1 MGDMRVVGR
10 RRGNYC
16 KTFTGSSYNIMDTN
30 RRNFMIN
37 GGLAGLGLLLSSF
50 EKAPVPVR
58 AEAAPGFALKI
69 LATNW
74 GYAGTMDEFCARVK
88 KEGYDGVEVW
98 WSADKNET
106 DTLFRALKKYGLSV
120 GFLCGGSSAD
130 PAIHF
135 SEFKTA
141 IEAATSQ
148 TDQGIS
154 QRPLYINCHSG
165 RDFFDASDNQKFID
179 LTNSISEKTGILIC
193 HETHRSRMLFA
204 AHIARGFIQRNPA
217 LRLTLDISH
226 WCNVHESLL
235 QNQKE
240 TVDLALSRTRHIH
253 ARVGHPEG
261 PQVNDP
267 RAPEWQ
273 DTVNAHFAWWDAVV
287 AAHRKSGTPL
297 TILTE
302 FGPADYMPTLPY
314 TREPVANQWDI
325 NVYMMQVLRKR
336 YAI

>member
-1 MGDMRVVGR
+1 
-10 RRGNYC
+10 
-16 KTFTGSSYNIMDTN
+16 
-30 RRNFMIN
+30 MIN
-37 GGLAGLGLLLSSF
+37 SGLAGLGLLLSSF
-50 EKAPVPVR
+50 EKTPWHLPVEV
-58 AEAAPGFALKI
+58 APGFALRI

-74 GYAGTMDEFCARVK
+74 GFNGTMDEFCARAK

-98 WSADKNET
+98 WPGEKSEAEL
-106 DTLFRALKKYGLSV
+106 LFRALKKYGLSV

-130 PAIHF
+130 PAAHF
-135 SEFKTA
+135 SAFKEA
-141 IEAATSQ
+141 VLAATSQ
-148 TDQGIS
+148 TE

-165 RDFFDASDNQKFID
+165 RDFFDAADNQRFID
-179 LTNSISEKTGILIC
+179 LTNSISDNTGILIC

-217 LRLTLDISH
+217 LHLTLDISH

-235 QNQKE
+235 QNQSE
-240 TVDLALSRTRHIH
+240 TVNMAIARTRHIH

-267 RAPEWQ
+267 RAPEWK
-273 DTVNAHFAWWDAVV
+273 DAVSAHFAWWDAVV
-287 AAHRKSGTPL
+287 ANHQQSGTPL

-302 FGPADYMPTLPY
+302 FGPADYMPCLPY
-314 TREPVANQWDI
+314 TREPVADQWDI

-336 YAI
+336 YGM